1 MTCIIG
7 LVSGGRVYMG
17 GDSAGVGG
25 WYSLTV
31 RSDPKVFVNKD
42 FVMGFTTSF
51 RMGQLLRFKFVPPP
65 VPEKKD
71 PYAYMV
77 TDFVEGVRT
86 CLKTG
91 GYLKKENDREE
102 GGDFLVGWRGVLYR
116 IEGDMQVG
124 IAGEPFDAVGCG
136 HDLAKGAVAAL
147 LTTRMYN
154 RPRQLI
160 TRALEITEQHSAGVR
175 GPFVVEKV

>member
-7 LVSGGRVYMG
+7 LVSGDHVYIG
-17 GDSAGVGG
+17 GDSAGVAG
-25 WYSLTV
+25 YSLTV
-31 RSDPKVFVNKD
+31 RSDPKVFINHE
-42 FVMGFTTSF
+42 FVMGFTSSF

-71 PYAYMV
+71 PYEYMV

-102 GGDFLVGWRGVLYR
+102 GGQFLVGWRGVLYF
-116 IEGDMQVG
+116 IDSDLQV
-124 IAGEPFDAVGCG
+124 AVSGEPFTALGCG
-136 HDLAKGAVAAL
+136 HDLAKGAVAAF
-147 LTTRMYN
+147 LTTRLQH
-154 RPRQLI
+154 RPNQLI
-160 TRALEITEQHSAGVR
+160 ISALEIVEAHNAGVR
-175 GPFVVEKV
+175 GPFVIRKV